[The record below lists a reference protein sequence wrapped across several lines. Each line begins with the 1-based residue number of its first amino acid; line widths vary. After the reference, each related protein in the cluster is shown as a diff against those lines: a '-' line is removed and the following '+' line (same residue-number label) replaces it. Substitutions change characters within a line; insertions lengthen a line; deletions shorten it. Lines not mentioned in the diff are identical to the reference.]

1 MQRGEYNRFYDTE
14 QVTQTYQF
22 LAVLYLG
29 VLALGGNEMGP
40 RSDTEI
46 FVMFLTLTLL
56 ILVNAYV
63 FGQMSVLV
71 GEASKKSAK
80 LQSQIDVANTSMNNL
95 QLKEDTKTDIR
106 MYLISTQGTQYEQ
119 TQLKE
124 FFNLISPTLK
134 EKVSIEMFLDVMK
147 SNLQMYSAIM
157 RIAKEYRL
165 DHPHPPLTQR

>member
-1 MQRGEYNRFYDTE
+1 
-14 QVTQTYQF
+14 
-22 LAVLYLG
+22 
-29 VLALGGNEMGP
+29 
-40 RSDTEI
+40 
-46 FVMFLTLTLL
+46 
-56 ILVNAYV
+56 
-63 FGQMSVLV
+63 
-71 GEASKKSAK
+71 
-80 LQSQIDVANTSMNNL
+80 MNNL
-95 QLKEDTKTDIR
+95 QLKQDTKTDIR